1 MPTASQSPPQSRNGK
16 RSIAGYFPTDV
27 LRELKKMAAEQDTTL
42 QCLLAIAINDLFE
55 KHGKDRIANEEA
67 LPRGGAAQK
76 RNREIAGRG
85 E

>member
-1 MPTASQSPPQSRNGK
+1 MPTDFQAPPRSRNGK
-16 RSIAGYFPTDV
+16 RSVAGYFPTDV
-27 LRELKKMAAEQDTTL
+27 LRELKKMAAEHDTTL
-42 QCLLAIAINDLFE
+42 QCLLATAINDLLE
-55 KHGKDRIANEEA
+55 KHGKERIANEEP